1 MDVVCIC
8 VSVGQTEK
16 ERGQQI
22 VYEGQLQEVLL
33 SDAQDQNEKC
43 LEVLKDISQ
52 WYYTVHVG
60 SVISQEKSNKTSLL
74 LVRLTGITPVL

>member
-1 MDVVCIC
+1 MY
-8 VSVGQTEK
+8 VGQS
-16 ERGQQI
+16 
-22 VYEGQLQEVLL
+22 QEVLL

-52 WYYTVHVG
+52 WYYTVLVG
-60 SVISQEKSNKTSLL
+60 NVVSQEKSNKKSLL